1 MPVEEIVFDFI
12 EECEIPLMKVDSDID
27 VEEDMPSAGPS
38 RNYILMKP
46 WSFCLSSRY
55 MENRVSKIH
64 KRALRLVYDDSQNL
78 PFEELLV
85 KGNSVSIHQ
94 KISKF

>member
-1 MPVEEIVFDFI
+1 
-12 EECEIPLMKVDSDID
+12 
-27 VEEDMPSAGPS
+27 
-38 RNYILMKP
+38 
-46 WSFCLSSRY
+46 

-64 KRALRLVYDDSQNL
+64 QRALRLVYDDFRNL

-94 KISKF
+94 KMSKL